1 MRHHAQGVVCYVRV
15 EIHALVTPKPQVLA
29 AFLEQHLDVPTDLVK
44 LEGPDELHVRVGGDE
59 HVPRG
64 IPPNPYEDELYVCLP
79 HHRPLLEVQAP
90 VLAALRGLAPVQGN
104 EFVHV
109 VFPFPHGVLLVARL
123 HAADEVDAA
132 LAYLPQRGDHAF
144 RHEPGI
150 HKRIGQ
156 PYALAP
162 CAPYHPERRVGLL
175 GVELVEALVVGIA
188 FVALFAELHLPLPP
202 AEAAFPAA
210 PPFPVQGQV
219 AGVGASAVE
228 YGKDKQL
235 KAGDEGVPDVVEDSA
250 QALDA
255 EAGLRFRRVV
265 HDVALVVQRLFRP
278 VLPDDGAET
287 AGHAQED
294 HAPVHFR
301 PVQESVVAV
310 LAGLDQIMETFLMHC
325 ADGLLV
331 DAEEDERQ
339 EQLDHVH
346 AAPLRKRMFG
356 QHPSKGE
363 LAKKGE
369 YRLVCFTFNT

>member
-1 MRHHAQGVVCYVRV
+1 M
-15 EIHALVTPKPQVLA
+15 
-29 AFLEQHLDVPTDLVK
+29 
-44 LEGPDELHVRVGGDE
+44 
-59 HVPRG
+59 
-64 IPPNPYEDELYVCLP
+64 
-79 HHRPLLEVQAP
+79 
-90 VLAALRGLAPVQGN
+90 
-104 EFVHV
+104 
-109 VFPFPHGVLLVARL
+109 
-123 HAADEVDAA
+123 
-132 LAYLPQRGDHAF
+132 
-144 RHEPGI
+144 
-150 HKRIGQ
+150 
-156 PYALAP
+156 
-162 CAPYHPERRVGLL
+162 
-175 GVELVEALVVGIA
+175 
-188 FVALFAELHLPLPP
+188 
-202 AEAAFPAA
+202 
-210 PPFPVQGQV
+210 
-219 AGVGASAVE
+219 
-228 YGKDKQL
+228 
-235 KAGDEGVPDVVEDSA
+235 PDVVEDSA